1 MTVGFD
7 EQTKTVLQTHVMW
20 SLNKVNYVAHW
31 CITSESH
38 SLKLTTA
45 EFLSTSN
52 RSIGTSLCQ
61 RTKTHVSKCCKL
73 QTHNAEITTQ
83 EDLGL

>member
-1 MTVGFD
+1 MTVGLD

-20 SLNKVNYVAHW
+20 SLSKLNDVAHR

-52 RSIGTSLCQ
+52 RSMGTSLCQ
-61 RTKTHVSKCCKL
+61 RQKHM
-73 QTHNAEITTQ
+73 
-83 EDLGL
+83 